1 MRSRR
6 NTMKMFLVMMLAL
19 ALGCEKHETTRDQGG
34 GAQQDAKPGVAMGGS
49 IASVRSGSGG
59 TGGLSAQGNAGKRSL
74 APGDRV
80 TGEEIVQTDAGL
92 EVSIFYDD
100 GTSLV
105 LGENSRAG
113 FVGGELAV
121 KDGEVSIARPLGSG
135 AALALSVGRTTFAMT
150 SGRATVHL
158 NQGRGR
164 MQILAGEIQAV
175 ATGARYRAGQS
186 LNISPNGKI
195 TTDLLSTAASNRLV
209 GWIESLAPEAYRI
222 PTPANLLRG
231 IGTLTARVP
240 GSGKKNEMALD
251 LVNHAVNV
259 SMREGIA
266 LTNVEEAFTNRS
278 GRTVEATYKFL
289 LPSGASI
296 TRLALDVN
304 GRIEEG
310 EVLEKKRARRIFKQ
324 IVDDS
329 VRPRDPALLEWE
341 QGSTFSMKIFP
352 IKPGETRRVFISYM
366 EPMTA
371 SDGYVRYI
379 YPMGGPAGTPDIGEF
394 SMNIDIES
402 PHGISAVRTPLYPTE
417 INAQG
422 DRAVVSFSA
431 QRYAPSADFV
441 LEYATKKDPVEMRV
455 ATETEKNG
463 QSYAMAIFRPEVTAA
478 VRAEPVPAR
487 LLAVV
492 DTSYGTTEDIRA
504 LTSSTVVELLASLG
518 PNDMFNI
525 LACDSGCRAFSRGFE
540 KPSLQGLSRVHEF
553 LAAIEPGGASDIL
566 GAMEQAFTWVSG
578 GGPATIVYLGD
589 GVPTSGELDAGKL
602 LRILEQTR
610 PSNAAVQTVG
620 VGPDVDGVLLD
631 AMAASMGGSSYR
643 LSVGESPAVAAWNV
657 ARRINA
663 PGLKDVTFQ
672 WPASVGN
679 TYPDRIGFIPSGSE
693 IVLTAALTRPR
704 GVPEQVIV
712 RATDTNGAPYEKRFE
727 ISMIASPPAPGFIGK
742 LWAKDHIDYLQ
753 FQGGRDKEIIDISRR
768 MRVASRLTS
777 WIVLENQ
784 QMYDRF
790 KVQRTEAEMWDGQA
804 ASFAEAFDEDA
815 EDKADALAL
824 DSLALADNSAL
835 GMLGSGAMG
844 GSAAPRGGMGKT
856 GEGYAAASPAAT
868 AKAEQAK
875 APSAKKSKAK
885 PSSAPLMQLE
895 SEKSEDSDSL
905 KDDRAARSSGIAT
918 SGPSKEYGGG
928 GGYGYGRP
936 RHCGYRT
943 VYNIKIGPPAS
954 YGPAA
959 TNKAEQ
965 LAARVRQNPL
975 SRSGHRR
982 YVRILSRLGHVEKA
996 LAAAKEWRNSDP
1008 MGTGALSA
1016 YADQIARHGHRDA
1029 AMRMYSSI
1037 AELEPRSAKIH
1048 LRLANAFRDL
1058 GDYGAAAGHYRAAA
1072 ARDKK
1077 KKNEFM
1083 LDYLF
1088 CLAASGQLPLLDIEV
1103 RNVTSNRKYRSI
1115 HDKVADLV
1123 AGARNGVLPAWP
1135 AKGFKGAMT
1144 VKLTTDSPDVDLDL
1158 AVIDP
1163 AGRRISGLWRRGASA
1178 KNVGLIDEETLSVH
1192 FLRNGS
1198 YQILVSRS
1206 DAASSRPVSGKVTV
1220 RVRDKRKTLFFTLTG
1235 AETAVGQVKY
1245 KKKEEY
1251 RCN

>member
-6 NTMKMFLVMMLAL
+6 NTITMVFAMMLAL
-19 ALGCEKHETTRDQGG
+19 VLGCEKHETTRDQGG
-34 GAQQDAKPGVAMGGS
+34 GAPQDGKPDVTMGGT
-49 IASVRSGSGG
+49 IASVRSGAGG
-59 TGGLSAQGNAGKRSL
+59 TEGLSALGKAGKRSL

-113 FVGGELAV
+113 FVDGKLV
-121 KDGEVSIARPLGSG
+121 IKDGEVSIARPLGSG
-135 AALALSVGRTTFAMT
+135 AVLSLGVGRTAFTMA
-150 SGRATVHL
+150 SGRATVHMD
-158 NQGRGR
+158 QGRGR
-164 MQILAGEIQAV
+164 MQILAGEIQALASGV
-175 ATGARYRAGQS
+175 GYRTGQS
-186 LNISPNGKI
+186 LSISPDGEV
-195 TTDLLSTAASNRLV
+195 TTDLRSTVSSNRLV

-222 PTPANLLRG
+222 PAPTNLLRG

-240 GSGKKNEMALD
+240 GSGKKNETALD
-251 LVNHAVNV
+251 LVNHAAKV
-259 SMREGIA
+259 SIREGIA
-266 LTNVEEAFTNRS
+266 LTSVEEAFTNRS

-329 VRPRDPALLEWE
+329 VRPRDPALLEWVK
-341 QGSTFSMKIFP
+341 GSAFSMKIFP

-379 YPMGGPAGTPDIGEF
+379 YPMGGSTGTPDIGEF

-402 PHGISAVRTPLYPTE
+402 PYGISAVRTPLYPTE

-422 DRAVVSFSA
+422 DRAAVSFSA

-463 QSYAMAIFRPEVTAA
+463 QSYSMAIFRPEVTAA
-478 VRAEPVPAR
+478 VRAAPVSTR

-504 LTSSTVVELLASLG
+504 LTSSTVVELLAGLG

-540 KPSLQGLSRVHEF
+540 KPSSQGLKRAHEF

-566 GAMEQAFTWVSG
+566 GAVEQAFTWVSG

-602 LRILEQTR
+602 LNILEETR
-610 PSNAAVQTVG
+610 PPNVAVQTVG

-672 WPASVGN
+672 WPTGVGA
-679 TYPDRIGFIPSGSE
+679 TYPERIGFIPSGSE
-693 IVLTAALTRPR
+693 IVLTAALTRPQ
-704 GVPEQVIV
+704 GVPGQVIV

-727 ISMIASPPAPGFIGK
+727 ISMMAGAPAPGFIGK

-784 QMYDRF
+784 KMYDRF
-790 KVQRTEAEMWDGQA
+790 KVQRTEAEVWDGRA
-804 ASFAEAFDEDA
+804 ADFAEAYDEDA
-815 EDKADALAL
+815 EDGADAMAL
-824 DSLALADNSAL
+824 DDLVLADNSAL
-835 GMLGSGAMG
+835 GVLGSGAG
-844 GSAAPRGGMGKT
+844 ATGASAEPRGGMGKA
-856 GEGYAAASPAAT
+856 GEGYASAAPVAT
-868 AKAEQAK
+868 AK

-885 PSSAPLMQLE
+885 PSSAPLMQME

-918 SGPSKEYGGG
+918 SGPSKGYEGG

-943 VYNIKIGPPAS
+943 VYNIKIGRPAS
-954 YGPAA
+954 YGSAA
-959 TNKAEQ
+959 INKAEQ

-975 SRSGHRR
+975 SRSSHRR
-982 YVRILSRLGHVEKA
+982 YVRILSRLGHVDKA
-996 LAAAKEWRNSDP
+996 LAAAEAWRNSDP
-1008 MGTGALSA
+1008 MGTSALSA
-1016 YADQIARHGHRDA
+1016 LADQIARHGHRDA

-1037 AELEPRSAKIH
+1037 AELEPRSGKIH

-1072 ARDKK
+1072 TVNKK

-1088 CLAASGQLPLLDIEV
+1088 CLAASGQLSLLDIEV
-1103 RNVTSNRKYRSI
+1103 RNVASNRKYRSI
-1115 HDKVADLV
+1115 QGKVDDLV

-1144 VKLTTDSPDVDLDL
+1144 VKLSNNSPDVDLDL

-1178 KNVGLIDEETLSVH
+1178 KNIGLIDEETVSLH
-1192 FLRNGS
+1192 FLVNGS

-1206 DAASSRPVSGKVTV
+1206 DTTSSRPVSGKVTV
-1220 RVRDKRKTLFFTLTG
+1220 RVRDKRKTLFFNLTG

-1245 KKKEEY
+1245 RKKEEY